1 MTGSTEYPDRA
12 VTDHADSD
20 GHRHLIA
27 VRIQLPYPMDDV
39 EAGFRTLAAVV
50 RSTADVDRPLDE
62 KIRAILETAAETLG
76 FPIAYFTDIDNRSQ
90 RIVAAVGDHDD
101 IYAGAVDPL
110 EETYCRKT
118 IAADEPVVVADAEA
132 EGWADD
138 PAYETFGLSCYI
150 GVPVTVAGETYGT
163 ICFADDAPRPGVD
176 SAVLRTTVEL
186 LARILGY
193 EIARTRAE
201 QTVERREQRYRNLF
215 EGSRDALLLMDLEAF
230 RECNDAALDLF
241 GVDHREQLVG
251 REPTDVVP
259 PTQPDGTHSATA
271 LADHVE
277 AACVDGETFFE
288 WQFRRP
294 DGSCFRAEV
303 KLSRIGVDDDTLLHA
318 HIRDISDRKERQQNL
333 RLFRK
338 AVEQAGHSVVITDNN
353 GVIQYVNPAF
363 ESQTGYSRAEAIGR
377 TPAILKSGKQSEGFY
392 AELWETIL
400 DGEIWEA
407 DIINRRKSGEL
418 YQVRQE
424 IAPIETAGEITHFVA
439 IQSDVTTRR
448 LREQQLHVLNRV
460 LRHNIRNGMNVILG
474 RATFLADEAD
484 EPIAGHAEAI
494 ETKANALASVG
505 DKVSAVRSLLE
516 EGPPETTVDAG
527 RLVSTVAESYREEYP
542 EATIRT
548 WPVDEATIR
557 ADERVEVA
565 LGELIENAIV
575 HNDTAEPTVTITVDS
590 ETESDGEWVDIVVA
604 DDGPGIP
611 SHEQVMIESERET
624 QLEHGSGL
632 ALWIVYWTASLFGG
646 EIMIGDRSP
655 RGARVTL
662 RLPKPTADE

>member
-1 MTGSTEYPDRA
+1 ME
-12 VTDHADSD
+12 
-20 GHRHLIA
+20 
-27 VRIQLPYPMDDV
+27 DV
-39 EAGFRTLAAVV
+39 EAGFRTLSAVV

-76 FPIAYFTDIDNRSQ
+76 FPIGYFTDIDDRSQ
-90 RIVAAVGDHDD
+90 RIVAAVGDHEE

-110 EETYCRKT
+110 EVTYCRKT
-118 IAADEPVVVADAEA
+118 IAADEPLIIPDAEA
-132 EGWADD
+132 EGWTDD
-138 PAYETFGLSCYI
+138 PAYEKFGLSCYL
-150 GVPVTVAGETYGT
+150 GAPVTVDGETYGT
-163 ICFADDAPRPGVD
+163 ICFADDSPRPGVD
-176 SAVLRTTVEL
+176 SAALETTVEL

-201 QTVERREQRYRNLF
+201 RSVQRREQRYRNLF
-215 EGSRDALLLMDLEAF
+215 EGSRDALLLMDRSGF

-241 GVDHREQLVG
+241 GVDRREALVEL
-251 REPTDVVP
+251 EPTDVVP
-259 PTQPDGTHSATA
+259 PTQPDGTGSATA
-271 LADHVE
+271 LAAHIDT
-277 AACVDGETFFE
+277 ACVDGETFFE

-294 DGSCFRAEV
+294 DGERFTAEV

-318 HIRDISDRKERQQNL
+318 HIRDISSRKERRQNL

-363 ESQTGYSRAEAIGR
+363 ESQTGYSRSEAVGR
-377 TPAILKSGKQSEGFY
+377 TPAILKSGKQSEAFY

-474 RATFLADEAD
+474 RASFLADAVD
-484 EPIAGHAEAI
+484 EPAAGHAEAI
-494 ETKANALASVG
+494 ETKATDLASVG
-505 DKVSAVRSLLE
+505 DKVGAVRSLLDE
-516 EGPPETTVDAG
+516 DYPESTVDAG
-527 RLVSTVAESYREEYP
+527 RLVSTVAESYRERHP

-548 WPVDEATIR
+548 WPVDDATIT

-575 HNDTAEPTVTITVDS
+575 HNDRPEPTVTITVDS
-590 ETESDGEWVDIVVA
+590 ETQSDGEWVDIVVA

-611 SHEQVMIESERET
+611 THEQIMIDSERET

-646 EIMIGDRSP
+646 EIMIDDRSP

-662 RLPKPTADE
+662 RLPKSTADE